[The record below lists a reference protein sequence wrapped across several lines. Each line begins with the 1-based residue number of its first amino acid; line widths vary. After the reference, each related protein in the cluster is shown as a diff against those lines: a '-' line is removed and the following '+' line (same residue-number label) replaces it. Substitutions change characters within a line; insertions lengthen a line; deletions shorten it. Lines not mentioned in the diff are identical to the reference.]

1 MFENMSGADLA
12 AALATV
18 DVASLDADGALEY
31 ALAAARLA
39 GWAAAAEAAG
49 LAHLRRTYPAID
61 PAAVGDDVYHLDIDR
76 LVLAEVRAA
85 FGCSHNAASARM
97 SFAEFLCEIPA
108 VATALAAGAIRPEHA
123 RMLARETAP
132 LASPAGLRAAVV
144 DELLAAHAA
153 AVEASGS
160 EWTMRQWTLR
170 TARAALAADPS
181 RAEQAVADTQAGRRV
196 WHTVDTAHAEGTLG
210 LTGPVEQT
218 AACHAAVD
226 ALARRWHAEGRA
238 GTLDQLRFD
247 AAHRLLTG
255 ADDAR
260 PAARVGYG
268 QVTIPLSSL
277 VGVDDAPGEL
287 AGVGPI
293 PASVARLL
301 MAQASGW
308 RRLLIDSVDGH
319 LVTQQIKTYRPN
331 AAMRRF
337 VLARSGGV
345 CSARGCGARHD
356 LQLDHVIPFPDGPTS
371 ASNFVPQCP
380 PDHNGKTHAGWVHVL
395 DPESGA
401 LTQTSPLGRR
411 YTTVPTPPVAAT
423 GRRAQPARHTRDPA
437 EPDPIYF
444 PTGEPPPD
452 PADDETAPPDPLEHV
467 DRWRA
472 IAEHIRDRIRT
483 ARRNRRAR
491 QRATAQAEAAERALI
506 HRIHAELE
514 SATDYQ
520 LVAAINAEYLAEDL
534 AA

>member
-1 MFENMSGADLA
+1 
-12 AALATV
+12 
-18 DVASLDADGALEY
+18 
-31 ALAAARLA
+31 
-39 GWAAAAEAAG
+39 
-49 LAHLRRTYPAID
+49 
-61 PAAVGDDVYHLDIDR
+61 
-76 LVLAEVRAA
+76 
-85 FGCSHNAASARM
+85 
-97 SFAEFLCEIPA
+97 
-108 VATALAAGAIRPEHA
+108 
-123 RMLARETAP
+123 
-132 LASPAGLRAAVV
+132 
-144 DELLAAHAA
+144 
-153 AVEASGS
+153 
-160 EWTMRQWTLR
+160 
-170 TARAALAADPS
+170 
-181 RAEQAVADTQAGRRV
+181 
-196 WHTVDTAHAEGTLG
+196 
-210 LTGPVEQT
+210 
-218 AACHAAVD
+218 
-226 ALARRWHAEGRA
+226 
-238 GTLDQLRFD
+238 
-247 AAHRLLTG
+247 LTG
-255 ADDAR
+255 ADNDQR
-260 PAARVGYG
+260 PASGVGYG

-277 VGVDDAPGEL
+277 IGVDDAPGEL

-293 PASVARLL
+293 PASLAREL
-301 MAQASGW
+301 MAQAAGW
-308 RRLLIDSVDGH
+308 RRLLTDPVDGH
-319 LVTQQIKTYRPN
+319 LVTQQIKTYRPS

-467 DRWRA
+467 DRWPA
-472 IAEHIRDRIRT
+472 IAEHIRDRTRT

-491 QRATAQAEAAERALI
+491 QRATARAEAAERALI

-520 LVAAINAEYLAEDL
+520 LIAAINAEYLAEDL

>member
-1 MFENMSGADLA
+1 MFEDLFGADLA
-12 AALATV
+12 VALAGV
-18 DVASLDADGALEY
+18 DPTALDADAALGY

-39 GWAAAAEAAG
+39 SWAAAVEAVG
-49 LAHLRRTYPAID
+49 LAQLLHIYPAPQ
-61 PAAVGDDVYHLDIDR
+61 PAAVGEDVHHLDTDR
-76 LVLAEVRAA
+76 LVLAEVRAGY
-85 FGCSHNAASARM
+85 GCSTNAASARM
-97 SFAEFLCEIPA
+97 SFAEFVHRIPA
-108 VATALAAGAIRPEHA
+108 AASALAAGVIRVEHA
-123 RMLARETAP
+123 RLLARDTAP
-132 LASPAGLRAAVV
+132 LNGGLRTAVV
-144 DELLAAHAA
+144 EDLLAGHAA
-153 AVEASGS
+153 AVQASGS
-160 EWTMRQWTLR
+160 GWTMRQWTLR
-170 TARAALAADPS
+170 TARAVLAADPS
-181 RAEQAVADTQAGRRV
+181 RAEQTVADTQAARRV
-196 WHTVDTAHAEGTLG
+196 WHTTDTGHAEGTLA

-255 ADDAR
+255 ADYGR
-260 PAARVGYG
+260 PAAGVGYG

-293 PASVARLL
+293 PASLARQL

-308 RRLLIDSVDGH
+308 RRLLTDPIDGH
-319 LVTQQIKTYRPN
+319 LVTQQIKTYRPS

-411 YTTVPTPPVAAT
+411 YTTMPTPPVAAT
-423 GRRAQPARHTRDPA
+423 GRRARPARHTRDPV

-452 PADDETAPPDPLEHV
+452 PADDETAPPDPLEHG
-467 DRWRA
+467 DRWPA
-472 IAEHIRDRIRT
+472 IAEHIRDRTRT

-520 LVAAINAEYLAEDL
+520 LIAAINAEYLAEDL